1 MKYKITAKAKI
12 YNKADF
18 REYVPGCTQYSN
30 FDEVERGE
38 VQTAEDAEN
47 KLSQYRSL
55 ICVNANFVFV
65 TEYILDS
72 KVHDSI
78 VAPLSSESVEILR
91 LLGASIWKFK

>member
-30 FDEVERGE
+30 FDEVERGAIE
-38 VQTAEDAEN
+38 TAEDAEN

-55 ICVNANFVFV
+55 ICVNDNFVFV
-65 TEYILDS
+65 TEYVLDS

-78 VAPLSSESVEILR
+78 IAPLSDDSVEALR

>member
-18 REYVPGCTQYSN
+18 REYVPGCTQYGD
-30 FDEVERGE
+30 FAEVERGE
-38 VQTAEDAEN
+38 IETAEEAEN

-55 ICVNANFVFV
+55 ICVNDNFVFV
-65 TEYILDS
+65 TEYVLDS

-78 VAPLSSESVEILR
+78 VAPLSDDSVEALR